1 VTRFQLLPGDVVFPM
16 DQLSHP
22 WVVLAWE
29 EGRMLYLGSDGGSL
43 VWEDDEDNEFDPGV
57 LIVRGG
63 EAING
68 RFP

>member
-1 VTRFQLLPGDVVFPM
+1 M
-16 DQLSHP
+16 DQLSPP

-29 EGRMLYLGSDGGSL
+29 EGRMLYLGHDGASV